1 MQIND
6 EKTSFCCILQCDQTC
21 WLAKA
26 LYFSVWECRVQSLI
40 TAGTLELCSVFGISR
55 MSFLPTNRNQQKY
68 YKTTD
73 EPRELTCDDLAFV
86 SQYTGKSPDDL
97 RQHVINVWRTTKE
110 QVRISSVDR
119 HFPLQTVYTC
129 FSHLRVLLISH
140 CVASVDLGIQVHPRL
155 LFLASLCPA
164 PPSLSSCFCSS
175 QAEIL

>member
-1 MQIND
+1 M
-6 EKTSFCCILQCDQTC
+6 
-21 WLAKA
+21 
-26 LYFSVWECRVQSLI
+26 QSLI
-40 TAGTLELCSVFGISR
+40 KAGTLELCSVFGISS

-86 SQYTGKSPDDL
+86 SQYTGKSPADL

-129 FSHLRVLLISH
+129 LVTSDSYLSHIVLHL
-140 CVASVDLGIQVHPRL
+140 
-155 LFLASLCPA
+155 
-164 PPSLSSCFCSS
+164 
-175 QAEIL
+175 